1 MTDIRENVEK
11 RINQLLTTSSIQL
24 NTTQEIETE
33 TGNRKQKTGNNKQ
46 ETGSKK
52 QKTGG
57 KKQEKKN

>member
-46 ETGSKK
+46 ESGNRK
-52 QKTGG
+52 
-57 KKQEKKN
+57 